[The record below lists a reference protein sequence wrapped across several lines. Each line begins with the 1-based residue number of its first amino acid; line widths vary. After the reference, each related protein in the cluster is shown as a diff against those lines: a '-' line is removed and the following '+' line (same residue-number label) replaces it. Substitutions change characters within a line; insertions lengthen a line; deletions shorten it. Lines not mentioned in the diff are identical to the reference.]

1 MANNIP
7 GWGGQPAKKSKFRPN
22 KTIKRN
28 KPKKG
33 IKQRTANNRFRSL
46 AVRRNATLRNRLNKV
61 RGLTRSNK
69 SGNLRAIAAAAANN
83 ENGNENENENEDEN
97 ENENENGNG
106 VGLNLGGG
114 GGGLFEPLPIARPK
128 AVRAYPPPVAA
139 AAAAPLPER
148 RPRGLGFNMAN
159 LEAALPPLNLGPA
172 AAGGGGPE
180 RARSLRNNNENELRH
195 RKTRKLNRAL

>member
-7 GWGGQPAKKSKFRPN
+7 GWGGQPAKKSSIRLN

-46 AVRRNATLRNRLNKV
+46 AFIRNSTLRNKLNKV

-69 SGNLRAIAAAAANN
+69 SGNLRAIAAAAAANGN
-83 ENGNENENENEDEN
+83 ENRNENENENENDN

-114 GGGLFEPLPIARPK
+114 GGGLFEPLPIHRPK
-128 AVRAYPPPVAA
+128 AIRAYPPPVAA
-139 AAAAPLPER
+139 PAPLKGR
-148 RPRGLGFNMAN
+148 NRSNAFNMAN
-159 LEAALPPLNLGPA
+159 FEAALPPLNLGPA
-172 AAGGGGPE
+172 AAGGGGP
-180 RARSLRNNNENELRH
+180 AKPRSLRNNNNENELRH